1 MFKDSCVQR
10 IGPVLTCVCSGVCV
24 LFVVCAWQVGHE
36 VWEDVNRVFDALP
49 LAAIVDN
56 SIFCVHGG
64 IPSPAG
70 KLKYTRNNLPNF
82 YTLKTIA

>member
-1 MFKDSCVQR
+1 
-10 IGPVLTCVCSGVCV
+10 VCSVLGLFSLLYVLACGVCV
-24 LFVVCAWQVGHE
+24 VFAWQVGHE

-64 IPSPAG
+64 IPAPAG
-70 KLKYTRNNLPNF
+70 KPKY
-82 YTLKTIA
+82 I

>member
-10 IGPVLTCVCSGVCV
+10 IGPVLTCVCSCSGVCV
-24 LFVVCAWQVGHE
+24 CAARVWFVQVGHE

-64 IPSPAG
+64 IPAPAG
-70 KLKYTRNNLPNF
+70 KLK
-82 YTLKTIA
+82 